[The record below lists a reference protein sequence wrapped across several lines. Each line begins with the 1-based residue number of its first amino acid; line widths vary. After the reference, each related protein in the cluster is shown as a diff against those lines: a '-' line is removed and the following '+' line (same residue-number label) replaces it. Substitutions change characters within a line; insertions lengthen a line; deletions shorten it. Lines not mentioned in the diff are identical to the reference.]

1 MNSITDNNL
10 LTPPP
15 VNLLRGAGLFL
26 DFDGTLV
33 DISATPDSV
42 VVSAE
47 LQHLLEQ
54 LQEQLEGRVAIIT
67 GRSAAIVE
75 QLLQPM
81 RIPVGGSHG
90 LEVPGGASLQNVAR
104 PDGLDSIIAELRELE
119 RRHPGVLVEEKP
131 LGVALHYRQAPE
143 AEQACRAATDS
154 AAERSGLEVQ
164 AGKMVF
170 ELKPRG
176 GNKGA
181 ALRSLMSRPPFKDS
195 RPVFVGDDLTDEP
208 GFAAARKLG
217 GSGVL
222 IGDPRPTAA
231 YYRLPSVADALD
243 WLDRAG
249 EAAV

>member
-1 MNSITDNNL
+1 MNH
-10 LTPPP
+10 TPESVAAPP
-15 VNLLRGAGLFL
+15 TELLRGASLFL

-33 DISATPDSV
+33 DITATPDAV
-42 VVSAE
+42 VVTEQLRRLLAT
-47 LQHLLEQ
+47 LLERLGQ
-54 LQEQLEGRVAIIT
+54 RVAIIT
-67 GRSAAIVE
+67 GRSASSVE
-75 QLLQPM
+75 ELFKPVP
-81 RIPVGGSHG
+81 IIVGGSHG
-90 LEVPGGASLQNVAR
+90 LEIPGERGHDRIER
-104 PDGLDSIIAELRELE
+104 PAVLDEIVSELREVE
-119 RRHPGVLVEEKP
+119 RTYPGVLLEMKP
-131 LGVALHYRQAPE
+131 LGVALHYRQAPD
-143 AEQACRAATDS
+143 AERACRTAAHD
-154 AAERSGLEVQ
+154 AAARTGLEVQ

-176 GNKGA
+176 GDKGA
-181 ALRSLMSRPPFKDS
+181 AVRTLMSRPPFKDS
-195 RPVFVGDDLTDEP
+195 QPVFVGDDLTDEP